1 MNDRQAHRSP
11 RTRFIHGM
19 ISMTAIGFIMGVVLV
34 KTQSRVVAGLMLAWL
49 VLGSIHLSRI
59 RCPQCRTQVGEQG
72 RVSGIPVL
80 GAFPRRHCSRCG
92 ADLAR
97 PGP

>member
-1 MNDRQAHRSP
+1 
-11 RTRFIHGM
+11 
-19 ISMTAIGFIMGVVLV
+19 MTAIGFIMGVVLV

-49 VLGSIHLSRI
+49 VLGSIRLSRI